1 MKAAHKGMG
10 ITDVDWKIAVDLFT
24 KSLDKHHIAAQEH
37 SEFLQIIRNMESQI
51 VEIRGRP

>member
-24 KSLDKHHIAAQEH
+24 TSLDKHHIAAQEH
-37 SEFLQIIRNMESQI
+37 SEFLQNHPEYGEPDRW
-51 VEIRGRP
+51 IRGRP